1 MLNIRWA
8 LALLWAPLLC
18 AQTGVAGHWEGV
30 FKPEGREIGISV
42 DLAQN
47 DKGVWIGSMGVPA
60 QNMTGLVVKD
70 LAVNGKSVKFM
81 AVELMMST
89 VDLTLGADGKLTGT
103 ISNPRASALPIAFE
117 RKGDAKVQLPPTS
130 PAVSK
135 DLEGEWSGALQAPG
149 GNEMQVT
156 IRFKN
161 QPDNT
166 VLATIDVPATNAAA
180 MPLNDVKQTGD
191 KVEFGVKIAN
201 ANFEGSFNK
210 EKTEIAGKLVHD
222 EQSMPL
228 VLKKK

>member
-1 MLNIRWA
+1 MLFRTLPVVA
-8 LALLWAPLLC
+8 LFASLVS
-18 AQTGVAGHWEGV
+18 AQTGVAGHWEGT
-30 FKPEGREIGISV
+30 FKPEGREIGLSL

-47 DKGVWIGSMGVPA
+47 DKGAWVASMGVPA
-60 QNMTGLVVKD
+60 QNVTGLVVKD
-70 LAVNGKSVKFM
+70 LAVSGKSVKFM

-103 ISNPRASALPIAFE
+103 ITNPRTSPLPISFE
-117 RKGDAKVQLPPTS
+117 RKGEAKLELPASS

-135 DLEGEWSGALQAPG
+135 DLEGEWGGALQAPD
-149 GNEMQVT
+149 GNQMQVT

-180 MPLNDVKQTGD
+180 MPLNDIKQTGD
-191 KVEFGVKIAN
+191 KVEFGIKIAH
-201 ANFEGSFNK
+201 ANFEGTFNK
-210 EKTEIAGKLVHD
+210 EKTEISGKLAHD